1 MDRADVPI
9 NPCVFVAMPSLFQD
23 GEGALIFLLYILH
36 STSTS
41 HKMSSSLNF
50 LLSNT
55 NDECNQS
62 TAVPYIPDGYSRK
75 EWQAEHEAELAEL
88 QSRKEDF
95 IGHRGAAAQ
104 PVRHLSEDIDS
115 NTHVHFHKPLSA
127 DVGEGQ
133 STDSEG
139 ETILEKMRRQ
149 WGRDGDD
156 DDESLIP

>member
-1 MDRADVPI
+1 M
-9 NPCVFVAMPSLFQD
+9 F
-23 GEGALIFLLYILH
+23 
-36 STSTS
+36 
-41 HKMSSSLNF
+41 SSLNF
-50 LLSNT
+50 LLLNV
-55 NDECNQS
+55 NDDYNQL
-62 TAVPYIPDGYSRK
+62 TAVPYIPDGYSQK

-133 STDSEG
+133 STNSEG
-139 ETILEKMRRQ
+139 ETILQKMRRQ

-156 DDESLIP
+156 DDASLIP